1 MDCSFED
8 RPAADV
14 WFLLLGELH
23 KDPVR
28 FLSEEEIWQ
37 SLGTF
42 RGFALTE
49 DDRALFSVHNN
60 VWLRARAENDASVLP
75 CRLLVEAYFPVGRRA
90 LSAKTGSSQWDQDWS
105 CDIKASV
112 DQSGP

>member
-1 MDCSFED
+1 MRTRSDLSTRDGYRTVVRGIPLFLEVGLLYED

-37 SLGTF
+37 SLGAFCGCGF
-42 RGFALTE
+42 R
-49 DDRALFSVHNN
+49 
-60 VWLRARAENDASVLP
+60 
-75 CRLLVEAYFPVGRRA
+75 CR
-90 LSAKTGSSQWDQDWS
+90 
-105 CDIKASV
+105 
-112 DQSGP
+112 